1 MKKIVFTLIMIF
13 TLMQTFAQVV
23 IGGAKVGDQ
32 NATLE
37 ILSQNG
43 KKGFM
48 PPRLT
53 QTQINALQQS
63 LAVVNNGLT
72 VYNTDEKCLQSW
84 KGDAWTECNPVL
96 IAKFETNCASSGI
109 KGTYY
114 KDTPVT
120 NNEYLELS
128 VVVKKA
134 GSYTFV
140 AETQNGVRFFLS
152 SIIST
157 VSAVPQVIKIPAFGT
172 PTATGTFNY
181 NLLDQSGVA
190 VCTPMP
196 VTVTENNAELNL
208 SCGEAQ
214 VSGNFDEGKPV
225 TIKDQIILK
234 VNVTKI
240 GNYTFKTATNNGI
253 SFLASGV
260 FSYPGEQI
268 VTLRPTGTP
277 TWKAPDGIIPFDILD
292 KDGVSYGCTINV
304 PVTSA
309 SAGFDVVDCTNN
321 VVVNGNYSIGKET
334 IPSLNYIELKLNVT
348 KPGPYAIETETKNGF
363 SFRVSGTF
371 AATGSQTIQIPAS
384 GIPDATGNIV
394 FNQFKELVSGTTLCP
409 SVTVNVQAVI
419 GCFASVGSATGTQ
432 IGSWAKNVPLTGAQY
447 TVSLTASSTGPY
459 TLQATGSGMTLTASG
474 TVATPGTQNITVTF
488 TATGSPSASGT
499 IPLTI
504 KGSCGDVTTINVTVA
519 DGPGDKSNPAK
530 SCKDIL
536 IATGNTAP
544 DGEYWIN
551 PTTPGTAGAAKGYK
565 TLCDMTGGGYT
576 LIWSY
581 SENTNKNNFEWYGS
595 IEYYG
600 GYYDFNVG
608 NSYNVNGK
616 VDIGADII
624 NYDHYRVPA
633 KDTKNLTGAVS
644 SSPADYKIRVASNSG
659 KGNVGDDN
667 GKANYITFKSVAGA
681 DPRFDVFRRGLAG
694 EGKIFGES
702 FTMDASAS
710 NNSFGTGKYKGSSTG
725 DMVAHQFQIQNNY
738 YGQYALCLR
747 WIGNPWI
754 YKVDA
759 GYKNIPALL
768 FGYFDGDF
776 DADRGAEIDGHFQKC
791 SNDKVACA
799 SNGGQVTTGNNYVM
813 QYFIK

>member
-157 VSAVPQVIKIPAFGT
+157 VSAVPQIIKIPAFGT

-196 VTVTENNAELNL
+196 VTVTENNAEVNL
-208 SCGEAQ
+208 GCGEAQ
-214 VSGNFDEGKPV
+214 VAGDFNEGKPV

-260 FSYPGEQI
+260 FLYPGEQI

-277 TWKAPDGIIPFDILD
+277 TWKAPNGIIPFDILD

-348 KPGPYAIETETKNGF
+348 KPGPYAIETETKNGL

-371 AATGSQTIQIPAS
+371 AATGLQTIQIPAS
-384 GIPDATGNIV
+384 GIPDATGNVV
-394 FNQFKELVSGTTLCP
+394 FSQFKELVSGTTLCP

-419 GCFASVGSATGTQ
+419 GCFAAVGSATGTQ

-447 TVSLTASSTGPY
+447 TVTLAASSTGPY
-459 TLQATGSGMTLTASG
+459 TLQAAGSGMTLTASG
-474 TVATPGTQNITVTF
+474 TVATPGTQNILVTF
-488 TATGSPSASGT
+488 TGTGTPSASGT
-499 IPLTI
+499 IPLII
-504 KGSCGDVTTINVTVA
+504 KGSCGDVTTINITVA
-519 DGPGDKSNPAK
+519 DGPGDKTNPGKA
-530 SCKDIL
+530 CKDIL
-536 IATGNTAP
+536 IATGNTAA

-551 PTTPGTAGAAKGYK
+551 PTTPGTAGAANGYK

-576 LIWSY
+576 LIYSFSEDTDWKKYTWINYVEYEGTRTNLNANYSTSTGSY
-581 SENTNKNNFEWYGS
+581 NKEGYHYKTGDVIEYDEYRIPTADMLAINPGAGEYKLRIASNTGKGS
-595 IEYYG
+595 I
-600 GYYDFNVG
+600 
-608 NSYNVNGK
+608 
-616 VDIGADII
+616 ADARA
-624 NYDHYRVPA
+624 N
-633 KDTKNLTGAVS
+633 
-644 SSPADYKIRVASNSG
+644 
-659 KGNVGDDN
+659 
-667 GKANYITFKSVAGA
+667 ANYVTFKTVAGA
-681 DPRFDVFRRGLAG
+681 DPRRDAYIQRGVAG
-694 EGKIFGES
+694 EGKIAGIP
-702 FTMDASAS
+702 FTMTASENNTKGDGTYGGATGHRFELVQYGGGDATAMRIGWFGNPNVS
-710 NNSFGTGKYKGSSTG
+710 NSSTW
-725 DMVAHQFQIQNNY
+725 VN
-738 YGQYALCLR
+738 
-747 WIGNPWI
+747 
-754 YKVDA
+754 
-759 GYKNIPALL
+759 L
-768 FGYFDGDF
+768 FGYFDGDNSSS
-776 DADRGAEIDGHFQKC
+776 RGAQLNDHFSKC
-791 SNDKVACA
+791 TNGTNICA
-799 SNGGQVTTGNNYVM
+799 SDGNQTRTGNNYVL
-813 QYFIK
+813 QYFVK